1 MERRKKAG
9 LPNLEV
15 LDFGANFWD
24 ETCRGSILLFGNP
37 FWIQWHYWFF
47 ILGSLQSDVIANFPK
62 SYWRERARK
71 GKREERKRTRR
82 EKENERERER
92 RREERGEKEK
102 ESEATKKWR
111 QNFETIFF
119 SEKKRKVFGDFD
131 CTFFCLSPKGNLVA
145 KAPHLFL
152 YLSLFLGLSLYLMHI
167 HTHAHTL
174 TRTHAHTHA
183 RSHARTLTRSH
194 AHTLTRSH
202 ARTHSLALNPHCPSR
217 IELQFVE
224 KNGRKCL
231 KYFSFGIRRMNGRQK
246 GIGLIGPVRWSI
258 L

>member
-24 ETCRGSILLFGNP
+24 ETCRGSILFGNP

-47 ILGSLQSDVIANFPK
+47 ILGFSPK
-62 SYWRERARK
+62 R
-71 GKREERKRTRR
+71 
-82 EKENERERER
+82 
-92 RREERGEKEK
+92 KEK
-102 ESEATKKWR
+102 
-111 QNFETIFF
+111 FLETSI
-119 SEKKRKVFGDFD
+119 VL
-131 CTFFCLSPKGNLVA
+131 FFCLSPKGNLVA

-174 TRTHAHTHA
+174 TR
-183 RSHARTLTRSH
+183 SH
-194 AHTLTRSH
+194 AHTLTRSL

-224 KNGRKCL
+224 KNGGKCL

-246 GIGLIGPVRWSI
+246 GIGLIGPVLWSI